1 VRVAKK
7 KKLSGFQRRKL
18 AREKL
23 NASRPPMRS
32 PKMQVYTTG
41 DVVTNRL
48 MTVLEWRRE
57 IAKVY
62 REMRSGKI
70 RTEEGTRF
78 VYVSE
83 IGARLAKMQ
92 EELES
97 IEALRKQL
105 ELVQSGQSL
114 PTQEFLPAS
123 ADAQHQGEDE

>member
-1 VRVAKK
+1 
-7 KKLSGFQRRKL
+7 
-18 AREKL
+18 
-23 NASRPPMRS
+23 MT
-32 PKMQVYTTG
+32 VYTTG

-105 ELVQSGQSL
+105 EQVQAGQPL
-114 PTQEFLPAS
+114 PTQEFLPAATN
-123 ADAQHQGEDE
+123 ADDTD

>member
-1 VRVAKK
+1 VTKPKPKK
-7 KKLSGFQRRKL
+7 PRLSGFQRRKA

-23 NASRPPMRS
+23 NASRP
-32 PKMQVYTTG
+32 KVQVYATG

-105 ELVQSGQSL
+105 EQVQSG
-114 PTQEFLPAS
+114 PPIPAQEYLPAPTDS
-123 ADAQHQGEDE
+123 QTNGEDE